1 MNKVYSPNHYEKD
14 SAADIEAVIDGLPAK
29 EAAYLW
35 NILKYYERRNK
46 GKNKKRD
53 LKKANNYA
61 YRLVYGRWKDE

>member
-14 SAADIEAVIDGLPAK
+14 SATDIESVIDGLPAK

-46 GKNKKRD
+46 GKHKKRD

-61 YRLVYGRWKDE
+61 YRLVYGRWRNE